1 MIKFNLERALR
12 GDELIT
18 RNGKEVTDFI
28 EELYGKGGYNYS
40 ARVGDSSLTF
50 VVSGAYWVHS
60 LENDRRDL
68 FMKYEDKKTMDT
80 FTTFTKS
87 DLKTGMFVKYRN
99 GEYRMVLGDFLSCF
113 TTYNLISYYGDD
125 LLCEDSIRRN
135 LDIVA
140 VYVTAEITALSV
152 YLQGDSLTLLWER
165 TQQTE
170 AQKEMEVL
178 NKKIAELQLQ
188 ATRLQGKI

>member
-1 MIKFNLERALR
+1 MIPFNLERALR

-18 RNGKEVTDFI
+18 REGKEVTDFI
-28 EELYGKGGYNYS
+28 EKLYHIGAYKYS
-40 ARVGDSSLTF
+40 AVVGDALLTF
-50 VVSGAYWVHS
+50 VHSGVYWSHKD
-60 LENDRRDL
+60 ENDRRDL
-68 FMKYEDKKTMDT
+68 FMKYEDKKTMKT

-99 GEYRMVLGDFLSCF
+99 GNYKLVLGSSLTDVHTF
-113 TTYNLISYYGDD
+113 NLLGYYVDS
-125 LLCEDSIRRN
+125 LLHKSDSSF
-135 LDIVA
+135 DI
-140 VYVTAEITALSV
+140 LSV
-152 YLQGDSLTLLWER
+152 YTTCMEGRLGGYLEGKNLVLLWER

-170 AQKEMEVL
+170 AQKEMEAL

>member
-1 MIKFNLERALR
+1 MIKFDLERALR

-18 RNGKEVTDFI
+18 RGGGLVTGFVSRG
-28 EELYGKGGYNYS
+28 YGLSKCYPYIADNLGTYTNKGSYYGTS
-40 ARVGDSSLTF
+40 KDSK
-50 VVSGAYWVHS
+50 
-60 LENDRRDL
+60 DL
-68 FMKYEDKKTMDT
+68 FMKYEDKKTRKT

-99 GEYRMVLGDFLSCF
+99 GEYKMVLGDNF
-113 TTYNLISYYGDD
+113 TGYLVFNPFFYYEDNLLASNRQ
-125 LLCEDSIRRN
+125 DSE
-135 LDIVA
+135 LDIV
-140 VYVTAEITALSV
+140 SV
-152 YLQGDSLTLLWER
+152 YESGAKVSMNAYFKGKYLSRIWER

-170 AQKEMEVL
+170 AQKEMASL